1 MKESILL
8 TTEQILSRLAE
19 GPERIATATA
29 DLSAKQLRTSPDD
42 TEWSANEV
50 LAHLRA
56 CDDVWGDHIRAILA
70 EDRPTRRGISP
81 RTWIRKTNYLDLEF
95 QPSLDAFAE
104 QRADLLA
111 ILKKLP
117 PEGWSRTALI
127 KSYGTM
133 TNEHTALFFADGLA
147 RHERPHLK
155 QIERL
160 AAALQPL

>member
-19 GPERIATATA
+19 GPQRIAAATA
-29 DLSAKQLRTSPDD
+29 NPSAKQLRTSPDD

-56 CDDVWGDHIRAILA
+56 CDDVWGGHIRAILA

-81 RTWIRKTNYLDLEF
+81 RTWMRKTNYLDLEF
-95 QPSLDAFAE
+95 QPSFDAFAE
-104 QRADLLA
+104 QRGDLLA
-111 ILKKLP
+111 ILSKLS
-117 PEGWSRTALI
+117 PEGWSRTAHI
-127 KSYGTM
+127 RSYGTM